1 MCVCVYLV
9 SKKRDHQGAVDV
21 TECEP
26 DQNHDQVLDK
36 RCGESISDQQQLIQ
50 QRETRNSVYLLLV
63 SVSTHVKQETEN
75 NSKQHLHC
83 LLG

>member
-1 MCVCVYLV
+1 MCVYLV

-36 RCGESISDQQQLIQ
+36 RCGESISEQQLIQ
-50 QRETRNSVYLLLV
+50 QQETKHSVYLLLV
-63 SVSTHVKQETEN
+63 SVSTHMKQEMQN
-75 NSKQHLHC
+75 NSKQHLH
-83 LLG
+83 